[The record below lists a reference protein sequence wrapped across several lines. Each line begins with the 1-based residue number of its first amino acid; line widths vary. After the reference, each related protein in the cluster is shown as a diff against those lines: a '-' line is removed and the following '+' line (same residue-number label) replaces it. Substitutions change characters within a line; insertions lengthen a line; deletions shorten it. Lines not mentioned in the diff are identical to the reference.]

1 MLIRFRKIKWSD
13 YLLLFLVVAASG
25 NPAFNNVAGK
35 YLYLFLVI
43 LELLFFRKR
52 LTRMDYKK
60 TVLWL
65 MVLVVIF
72 IGQYY
77 TLGMIGF
84 LASGNYIFKV
94 LTGLFAAFILRE
106 RFSYLYLRLMT
117 VLTSVSLFFLL
128 LNSIGIN
135 LPAIIT
141 ISEATDGVSVNSL
154 IVYTQSAAAK
164 IGESNFPRN
173 CGMFWEPGAFA
184 GYLLIVFFLYINELP
199 TLWKTHRPSCI
210 ILFLGLV
217 STFSTTGYILFA
229 VLMLVFFIEKKINPL
244 ILSVVIAIL
253 AIGAWWAFNSIE
265 FLGEKIRTEYEYAM
279 EMDEDEIY
287 FSRMGSLVFDM
298 QYIKMHPVFGNG
310 LIDETRYVNHIS
322 YAENLH
328 GFGNGFSGEIAYFGI
343 PFMLFFLFMVYRNP
357 TLERKWLLLFCIVIL
372 LQGEYFMNYPL
383 YFVFP
388 VVGFWQLDK
397 KIENDK
403 Y

>member
-1 MLIRFRKIKWSD
+1 MLNRFQKIKWSD

-25 NPAFNNVAGK
+25 NPAFTHVAGK

-43 LELLFFRKR
+43 LELLFFRKS

-60 TVLWL
+60 TALWL
-65 MVLVVIF
+65 MVFVVIF

-77 TLGMIGF
+77 TLGIIGF

-106 RFSYLYLRLMT
+106 RFSNLYLRLMT
-117 VLTSVSLFFLL
+117 VLTLVSLFFWL
-128 LNSIGIN
+128 LNVVGIN

-141 ISEATDGVSVNSL
+141 ISEASDGVSVNSL

-164 IGESNFPRN
+164 IRETNFPRN

-184 GYLLIVFFLYINELP
+184 GYLLIAFFLYINELP
-199 TLWKTHRPSCI
+199 TLWKTHRTSCI
-210 ILFLGLV
+210 ILILGLV

-229 VLMLVFFIEKKINPL
+229 VLMLVFFYERKLHPML
-244 ILSVVIAIL
+244 LSAAVVAL
-253 AIGAWWAFNSIE
+253 VMVAWWAFISFD

-279 EMDEDEIY
+279 EMDEDEVF
-287 FSRMGSLVFDM
+287 FSRIGSIVFDL

-310 LIDETRYVNHIS
+310 LLDETRYANHIS
-322 YAENLH
+322 YIEDLH
-328 GFGNGFSGEIAYFGI
+328 GFGNGFSGELAYFGI
-343 PFMLFFLFMVYRNP
+343 PFMLFYLFMVYRNP

-388 VVGFWQLDK
+388 VVCFWQPDRK
-397 KIENDK
+397 SENDES
-403 Y
+403 